1 LATAANDP
9 AVPWI
14 FEFVST
20 LRTPLA
26 ESPTPAAET
35 PFGRGSVNVVGEP
48 RAFADNATFSIAVFD

>member
-1 LATAANDP
+1 
-9 AVPWI
+9 
-14 FEFVST
+14 
-20 LRTPLA
+20 LA